1 MIVASSKELTVL
13 DLGKEQQGES
23 YYQIKGPFSPDLG
36 VPPSYTLRT
45 PLPQCRNLAQQ
56 YLFFFSICV
65 SAAMDESI
73 GHFAY
78 VRVNVYTCDPFVRDG
93 AERHFL
99 FW

>member
-1 MIVASSKELTVL
+1 MKRGRCVIVASSKELTVL

-56 YLFFFSICV
+56 YLFFFLYV
-65 SAAMDESI
+65 SLLLWTKALATLLM
-73 GHFAY
+73 Y
-78 VRVNVYTCDPFVRDG
+78 V
-93 AERHFL
+93 
-99 FW
+99 